1 MSVQLEAERVRL
13 RGVLGRYGIW
23 RGRPGVPIGY
33 AVEAERLGFG
43 SLWAG
48 GSPAADL
55 VAIEEILAATERIV
69 VATGIVNIWSADVGQ
84 LADSF
89 QRIEERHP
97 GRFVLGIGPGHP
109 ERIEQAARPYGALVE
124 YLDALESRGVP
135 GHRLALAALGPR
147 ITALAGERTLGAHP
161 YFAPAAHS
169 AASRDVLG
177 DSPLLIPEARVA
189 LESDPARARDL
200 LRPGMEFY
208 FALTNYR
215 SNLVRL
221 GLSDRQL
228 DAERDEAID
237 ALAIWGEPDRIR
249 TGLDDYLAAGADH
262 VLAQIIAPDGADL
275 VAELGRLADALGLG
289 EG

>member
-1 MSVQLEAERVRL
+1 MSAQLEAERVRL
-13 RGVLGRYGIW
+13 RGALGRYGIW
-23 RGRPGVPIGY
+23 RGRPGVPIDY
-33 AVEAERLGFG
+33 AVEADRLGFG

-55 VAIEEILAATERIV
+55 VAVEEILAATQRII

-89 QRIEERHP
+89 HRIEERHP

-109 ERIEQAARPYGALVE
+109 ERIEQAAKPYSALVD
-124 YLDALESRGVP
+124 YLDALEARGVP
-135 GHRLALAALGPR
+135 AHRLALAALGPR

-161 YFAPAAHS
+161 YFVPAAH
-169 AASRDVLG
+169 AAAAREVLG
-177 DSPLLIPEARVA
+177 PSPLLIPEARIA
-189 LESDPARARDL
+189 LEPDADRAREL
-200 LRPGMEFY
+200 LRPGMAFY

-221 GLSDRQL
+221 GLPDEQL

-237 ALAIWGEPDRIR
+237 ALAIWGGPDRIR
-249 TGLDDYLAAGADH
+249 EGLDGYLAAGADH
-262 VLAQIIAPDGADL
+262 VLAQVIAPDGADL
-275 VAELGRLADALGLG
+275 VAELRRLAAALGLG
-289 EG
+289 